1 MLSLLRIPWISQGWT
16 PAGSHSHLQSLP
28 NPGIKPT
35 SHALQA
41 DSLPAELPG
50 KSMQGVIDHSKD
62 LLLILNV
69 LESHAN
75 LNYIFQ
81 HHSSY
86 FEKKGVV
93 NRCENFSWG
102 DFKKL
107 IQ

>member
-1 MLSLLRIPWISQGWT
+1 M
-16 PAGSHSHLQSLP
+16 GSHPLLQSLP

-35 SHALQA
+35 SPALQV

-50 KSMQGVIDHSKD
+50 KSMQSVVDHSKD
-62 LLLILNV
+62 LLLILNA
-69 LESHAN
+69 LENHAN
-75 LNYIFQ
+75 LNYIFH

-93 NRCENFSWG
+93 KRCENFSWG
-102 DFKKL
+102 YFRKL